1 MTDTTTRSPGSS
13 SPNPAAGGA
22 ASLRLR
28 PYRGPV
34 DHPDMNRVVNAV
46 RAFNGDPSLSTLADI
61 NNHYAHLELAD
72 LPRDCALVELD
83 GRVVAYGRASRVELI
98 TGESQVECL
107 MNLEPEARGRGI
119 EELLL
124 RHALE
129 RSEELIA
136 EFGSDRSMAVTAFVM
151 SRDERQ
157 RLAIEAAGFN
167 LIRSGVELI
176 RPDLENIPDIALPE
190 GFEIRRIDADD
201 RVMHRR
207 VWEAAKRA
215 FAESYG
221 EHAQTE
227 DQYERWLTG
236 DEFDPPLWRV
246 AFHGDAI
253 AAQILNY
260 LGDRQPDGSLIGWT
274 ESISTQPEFRRRGLA
289 RALLA
294 ESLRTVRD
302 AGATKAA
309 LGADSQNPNQAQS
322 LYESMGFEVV
332 STTYDYQLGP
342 FTPGDRPRLVP
353 DEPR

>member
-1 MTDTTTRSPGSS
+1 MRDVATTMTGV
-13 SPNPAAGGA
+13 AATP
-22 ASLRLR
+22 RLR

-46 RAFNGDPSLSTLADI
+46 RVFNGDPSFSTVAQLDH
-61 NNHYAHLELAD
+61 HYAHLEHAD

-98 TGESQVECL
+98 TGDARIECI
-107 MNLEPEARGRGI
+107 MNLEPGARGRGV

-124 RHALE
+124 RHALLRAEEIVGEPGRE
-129 RSEELIA
+129 RP
-136 EFGSDRSMAVTAFVM
+136 MAVTAFVM
-151 SRDERQ
+151 SRDESQ
-157 RLAIEAAGFN
+157 RAAIEAAGFT
-167 LIRSGVELI
+167 RVRAGVELV
-176 RPDLENIPDIALPE
+176 RPNLDDIPDIPLPD
-190 GFEIRRIDADD
+190 GFEIRHIEADD

-227 DQYERWLTG
+227 DQYERWLSSS
-236 DEFDPPLWRV
+236 EFNPPLWRV
-246 AFHGDAI
+246 AFHGDDI

-260 LGDRQPDGSLIGWT
+260 LDDIESDGSRIGWT

-322 LYESMGFEVV
+322 LYESMGFRVV
-332 STTYDYQLGP
+332 STTYDYWLGP
-342 FTPGDRPRLVP
+342 FEPGDRPILVP
-353 DEPR
+353 ESER

>member
-1 MTDTTTRSPGSS
+1 MHDIITTATGV
-13 SPNPAAGGA
+13 AAA
-22 ASLRLR
+22 PRLR
-28 PYRGPV
+28 PYRGPA
-34 DHPDMNRVVNAV
+34 DHPEMNRIVNAV
-46 RAFNGDPSLSTLADI
+46 RTFNGDPSLSTIAELDH
-61 NNHYAHLELAD
+61 HYAHLQLAD

-83 GRVVAYGRASRVELI
+83 GRVVAYGRASRVELV
-98 TGESQVECL
+98 TGESRVECI
-107 MNLEPEARGRGI
+107 MNLEPDARGLGI

-124 RHALE
+124 RHALL
-129 RSEELIA
+129 RAEEIIA
-136 EFGSDRSMAVTAFVM
+136 AFGRDRAMAVAAFVM
-151 SRDERQ
+151 SRDDRQ
-157 RLAIEAAGFN
+157 RLAVEAAGFER
-167 LIRSGVELI
+167 IRSGVELV
-176 RPDLENIPDIALPE
+176 RPNLDNIPDIPMPD
-190 GFEIRRIDADD
+190 GFEIRRIAAED

-207 VWEAAKRA
+207 VWDAAKRA

-236 DEFDPPLWRV
+236 NQFDPPLWRV

-260 LGDRQPDGSLIGWT
+260 LDDIEPDGSRIGWT

-309 LGADSQNPNQAQS
+309 LGADSQNPNQAQT
-322 LYESMGFEVV
+322 LYESMGFRVV
-332 STTYDYQLGP
+332 STTYDYRLGP
-342 FTPGDRPRLVP
+342 FEPGERPSLVP
-353 DEPR
+353 ESER